1 MTTNAGRADDRD
13 ADGPDAESRDAPT
26 LTACDAGADRTVLL
40 ESDNTDGWI
49 ASDLT
54 VDAESFR

>member
-1 MTTNAGRADDRD
+1 MPTHTEGEEQT
-13 ADGPDAESRDAPT
+13 DAEQTDAPT
-26 LTACDAGADRTVLL
+26 LTACTADRTVLL

-54 VDAESFR
+54 VDAEEFR

>member
-1 MTTNAGRADDRD
+1 MPTHTEERGD
-13 ADGPDAESRDAPT
+13 ADTDAATADTPT
-26 LTACDAGADRTVLL
+26 LTACTAGPERTVLL

-54 VDAESFR
+54 VDAEEFR

>member
-1 MTTNAGRADDRD
+1 MTTGTQSGTDDESES
-13 ADGPDAESRDAPT
+13 APEPEFPDRPTVSVCESCP
-26 LTACDAGADRTVLL
+26 GRTVFM

-54 VDAESFR
+54 VEPTQ

>member
-1 MTTNAGRADDRD
+1 MPTHTDGRGDT
-13 ADGPDAESRDAPT
+13 EDAPT
-26 LTACDAGADRTVLL
+26 LTACTAGPERTVLL

-54 VDAESFR
+54 VDAEEFR

>member
-1 MTTNAGRADDRD
+1 MPTHTERQEQT
-13 ADGPDAESRDAPT
+13 DAEQTDAPR
-26 LTACDAGADRTVLL
+26 LTACTAGPDRTVLL

-54 VDAESFR
+54 VDAEEFR

>member
-1 MTTNAGRADDRD
+1 MPTHTGKETDTEQA
-13 ADGPDAESRDAPT
+13 DAPT
-26 LTACDAGADRTVLL
+26 LTACTAGPDRTVLL

-54 VDAESFR
+54 VDAEEFR

>member
-1 MTTNAGRADDRD
+1 MTTHAGRADDRSD
-13 ADGPDAESRDAPT
+13 GREADDRDAPT

-40 ESDNTDGWI
+40 EADNTEGWI

-54 VDAESFR
+54 VDMEEFR